1 MLLLTVTLVWASE
14 KLFTKLVE
22 EFYPPVIKDFIGYVN
37 KGERY
42 PLIHAIY
49 DLRVRV
55 FQKKLGINKA
65 EETKACSDRRNF
77 GKEVPED
84 QQVLCSRYDELI
96 DLARAQVAISKVFEP
111 LYLNYEPELLREIE
125 KQKARDAVRIW
136 IRQKLNCLD
145 DHFRC
150 GRDERGMLERVTGF
164 QEETLETYRML
175 LVNLDKKLF
184 PEEQTLPPV
193 QAMDLETQCDFV
205 QKGKTFNIKQGM
217 VYIEGGPFTM
227 GSEEGPDN
235 EIPKREVHV
244 DGFWIDRCEV
254 TNYQYLLYLGR
265 DPFFAQEYFPE
276 KISRRELPEE
286 LDGRPDAP
294 DGGRT
299 EPGGLRFLVCRAVLL
314 QCPGQASTVGSGMGK
329 GRTGP
334 DRRSISLRRRGRV
347 SPGLR
352 MVQEKFGRLV
362 AHCRGKNP
370 EFLWGIRHAGECM
383 GMGLRPFRLLSAAQ
397 QRQSAGTQ
405 NRRLSGASWRC
416 LERSCGL
423 SETCPAS
430 GQPPP
435 EHPF

>member
-84 QQVLCSRYDELI
+84 QQVFCSRYDELI

-184 PEEQTLPPV
+184 PEE
-193 QAMDLETQCDFV
+193 
-205 QKGKTFNIKQGM
+205 
-217 VYIEGGPFTM
+217 
-227 GSEEGPDN
+227 
-235 EIPKREVHV
+235 
-244 DGFWIDRCEV
+244 
-254 TNYQYLLYLGR
+254 
-265 DPFFAQEYFPE
+265 
-276 KISRRELPEE
+276 
-286 LDGRPDAP
+286 
-294 DGGRT
+294 
-299 EPGGLRFLVCRAVLL
+299 
-314 QCPGQASTVGSGMGK
+314 
-329 GRTGP
+329 
-334 DRRSISLRRRGRV
+334 
-347 SPGLR
+347 
-352 MVQEKFGRLV
+352 
-362 AHCRGKNP
+362 
-370 EFLWGIRHAGECM
+370 
-383 GMGLRPFRLLSAAQ
+383 
-397 QRQSAGTQ
+397 
-405 NRRLSGASWRC
+405 
-416 LERSCGL
+416 
-423 SETCPAS
+423 
-430 GQPPP
+430 
-435 EHPF
+435 